1 MNELKI
7 IYQDKRKGLIKL
19 KPETLTDLYTLYH
32 IILPGDK
39 VKAWTKRRIRKIS
52 AGEGGNGEKRPRKPM
67 FLGIDVVAVNFHEF
81 TGKLR
86 IRGTIFEGPED
97 YVSFGSY
104 HTLNIQPGNTLKIIK
119 EKGWPS
125 YAIKRLKKAVKIGEK
140 PPIAILAIEEGESIL
155 ALVTDFGIK
164 EIGHITMNVPRKSG
178 DIKQHEAAIIE
189 FLKIVTSMV
198 KENINPKIVS
208 TLIIG
213 GPGFTKE
220 HFLKYLKEKAP
231 EIAKKTVT
239 ETATS
244 GTPQAI
250 NEIIKRGTLEKI
262 AEGLEIAR
270 QTELM
275 NEFLKRLGK
284 DEKNIAYGQE
294 EIEKAAIYGAIEN
307 LLLTEDGLRTT
318 DQEKRQF
325 LENLLENTE
334 KSGGHVEIVNINSE
348 IGKQIKALGGMIA
361 LLRFPI

>member
-1 MNELKI
+1 MNELRI
-7 IYQDKRKGLIKL
+7 IHQDKRKGLIKL

-39 VKAWTKRRIRKIS
+39 VKTWTTRKIKRIS

-86 IRGTIFEGPED
+86 VRGTIFEGPED
-97 YVSFGSY
+97 FVSYGAY
-104 HTLNIQPGNTLKIIK
+104 HTFNIQPGNKLTIIK

-125 YAIKRLKKAVKIGEK
+125 YAIKRLKKAVEIGEK
-140 PPIAILAIEEGESIL
+140 PPIAILAIEEGESTL
-155 ALVTDFGIK
+155 VLVTDFGIK

-178 DIKQHEAAIIE
+178 DIKQHDAAVIE
-189 FLKIVTSMV
+189 FFKAVTLML

-220 HFLKYLKEKAP
+220 HFLKYLREKSP
-231 EIAKKTVT
+231 EIAKKTVI

-250 NEIIKRGTLEKI
+250 NEIVKRGTLEKI
-262 AEGLEIAR
+262 VEGLEIAR
-270 QTELM
+270 QTKLM

-284 DEKNIAYGQE
+284 DEKTIAYGPE

-307 LLLTEDGLRTT
+307 LLLIEDFLRTT
-318 DQEKRQF
+318 DQERRQF
-325 LENLLENTE
+325 LETLLENTE
-334 KSGGHVEIVNINSE
+334 KSGGYVEIVNINSE

-361 LLRFPI
+361 LLRFPV